1 MELSKTQILA
11 VDAAYKTPGVVREI
25 FLSGKLPAIPY
36 TLPKTKDGFLEN
48 LNIFTMNI
56 LTVTFVVKIKY

>member
-1 MELSKTQILA
+1 MELSKTKVVA
-11 VDAAYKTPGVVREI
+11 ADAGYKTPGVVREI
-25 FLSGKLPAIPY
+25 VLSGKIPAVPY

-56 LTVTFVVKIKY
+56 LIVTFVLKIKY